1 MRKTR
6 LFIADDH
13 PVLRDGI
20 KSMFSGLRE
29 YAVVGEASTGAEAI
43 KGISESR
50 PDVVIMDIT
59 MPEVN
64 GINVTKRV
72 VEEFPETK
80 VVMLSM
86 HADIYHAIDAFRAGA
101 MGYVLKDSAATE
113 LMQAVEKVTAGSKYA
128 SPVIAE
134 DLLSDFVDSIKN
146 DSSGRDPFDLLSN
159 REKEVLKLIADG
171 LKNKEIA
178 EKLFISVSTV
188 KTHRN
193 KVMKKL
199 KVNDMAGLMKE
210 AMKKGIIKA
219 E

>member
-20 KSMFSGLRE
+20 KSMFSGLPE
-29 YAVVGEASTGAEAI
+29 YAVIGEASSGTEAI
-43 KGISESR
+43 KGISEYR

-64 GINVTKRV
+64 GINVTKRIL
-72 VEEFPETK
+72 EEFPETK
-80 VVMLSM
+80 VVILSM
-86 HADIYHAIDAFRAGA
+86 HADLHHAIDAFRAGA
-101 MGYVLKDSAATE
+101 TGYVLKDSATAE
-113 LMQAVEKVTAGSKYA
+113 LIHAVERVMAGGKYA

-134 DLLSDFVDSIKN
+134 DLLSDFVDAIKK
-146 DSSGRDPFDLLSN
+146 DSSGRDSFDILSN

-171 LKNKEIA
+171 SRNKDIA

-193 KVMKKL
+193 KIMKKL
-199 KVNDMAGLMKE
+199 KVNDVASLMKE
-210 AMKKGIIKA
+210 AMKKGIIKT